1 MTLEVEFTATPI
13 LPAEFR
19 KRLRDHAMSRNE
31 TKIEDYIEL
40 RDFIFENEDAIKAYG
55 VQRFYKDVAKEMIC
69 SWHTVD
75 KNLDIIGNFP
85 DAKLRYWIKNKLGF
99 NHMETAKDLQGETT
113 MYPDQILDAAIEFGS
128 GNGEVMTVDEMIAF
142 VRGAKIQNPKS
153 FSFVKTLSTWLR
165 TIPLAFT
172 DWEASK
178 VSRVTAKIEDL
189 MQELQ
194 S

>member
-1 MTLEVEFTATPI
+1 MIEINFTDTHI
-13 LPAEFR
+13 LPADFR

-40 RDFIFENEDAIKAYG
+40 RDFIFENEDDIKAYG
-55 VQRFYKDVAKEMIC
+55 IQRFYEDVAKEMIC

-99 NHMETAKDLQGETT
+99 NHMETAKELGKDSTFH
-113 MYPDQILDAAIEFGS
+113 PDQILDAAVQL
-128 GNGEVMTVDEMIAF
+128 GNGNGDAMTVDEMTAF
-142 VRGAKIQNPKS
+142 VLGGEVRKPKS

-172 DWEASK
+172 EWEASK